1 MLGRARAEP
10 ARTFLRSFAE
20 SVFDGS
26 QPGARGPRHGPNR
39 FCGSH
44 WRREIDVIVIE
55 DLSRL
60 SRAAA
65 DLFTVQRLFEF
76 LEVRLIGIVDV
87 RQAFNAYV
95 RAEEPGVDD
104 LHQRSQG
111 QDAARLGGARS
122 RGGRGPCGGLY
133 CSVASIDTVRPA
145 ACVPGR
151 LSRTGTIECAD
162 RPFHDRDGACSSS
175 ARDRENSSSAIQS
188 VKS

>member
-1 MLGRARAEP
+1 M
-10 ARTFLRSFAE
+10 ARTHFR
-20 SVFDGS
+20 
-26 QPGARGPRHGPNR
+26 
-39 FCGSH
+39 GSH

-111 QDAARLGGARS
+111 
-122 RGGRGPCGGLY
+122 
-133 CSVASIDTVRPA
+133 
-145 ACVPGR
+145 
-151 LSRTGTIECAD
+151 
-162 RPFHDRDGACSSS
+162 
-175 ARDRENSSSAIQS
+175 
-188 VKS
+188 